1 MALRICYRPHCR
13 PLVWPPFRVWDSNF
27 AVIVPTPVAACGT
40 ADEPTSGLDSRSAR
54 KVMDVVAKIAKSGR
68 TVIATIHVGW
78 GLRLEM
84 WQRPPPPPPFLPPP
98 VHTAVMDDGWARLV
112 SESPPP
118 CSPSLL
124 HHLHSNQA
132 LRSSSASTN
141 CCC

>member
-27 AVIVPTPVAACGT
+27 AVIVPTPVATCGT

-84 WQRPPPPPPFLPPP
+84 WQRPPPLPLFCHLPFTLLSWMMDGPVWFLNLHLPAPPPFSITY
-98 VHTAVMDDGWARLV
+98 TATKL
-112 SESPPP
+112 
-118 CSPSLL
+118 
-124 HHLHSNQA
+124 
-132 LRSSSASTN
+132 
-141 CCC
+141 